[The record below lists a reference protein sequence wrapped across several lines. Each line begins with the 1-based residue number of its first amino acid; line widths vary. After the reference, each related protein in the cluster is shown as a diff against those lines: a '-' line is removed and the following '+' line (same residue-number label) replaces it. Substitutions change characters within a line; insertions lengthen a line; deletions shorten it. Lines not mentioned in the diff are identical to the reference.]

1 MLFKELIIAIVNQGH
16 SELVMNAAKQA
27 GARKGTVISG
37 EAFADTNLSDV
48 IQIPTKDKREVV
60 LIICE
65 TSIRDAVLRTINDS
79 VSLDSTGRGM
89 VFSLPV
95 EKYFDT
101 DNLI

>member
-1 MLFKELIIAIVNQGH
+1 MVFKEVVIAIVDEGH
-16 SELVMNAAKQA
+16 AELVMNAAKQA
-27 GARKGTVISG
+27 GAKYGTVISG
-37 EAFADTNLSDV
+37 EAFADSNLSDV
-48 IQIPTKDKREVV
+48 IQVPTKAKREVV

-65 TSIRDAVLRTINDS
+65 SSIRDAVLRTINDS

-101 DNLI
+101 NNLL

>member
-1 MLFKELIIAIVNQGH
+1 MIFRELIIAIVNEGH

-27 GARKGTVISG
+27 GAKKGTVITG
-37 EAFADTNLSDV
+37 DAFAASNLSDV
-48 IQIPTKDKREVV
+48 IQVPTKDKREVV
-60 LIICE
+60 LIVVE

-89 VFSLPV
+89 VFSLAV
-95 EKYFDT
+95 DKYFDT